1 MPQKVQLEIN
11 SAKKNSKTRK
21 NNFDLIRLLLAV
33 SVAIAHLAIL
43 TGNSAL
49 GEISEFFSAE
59 IAVDAFFIISGFL
72 IFMSFEASR
81 SLSQYTLKRVR
92 RIFPGYAAVILLCAI
107 FLYFVSDKGLVEY
120 FNLEWIKY
128 IFFNLLT
135 LNFLQPTLPGVFD
148 HNLWTAVNGALWT
161 IKIEVLFYA
170 TVPLI
175 VYLLSKT
182 SKIWTLG
189 MIYLLSVLYSL
200 VMIWAAE
207 YYGSEN
213 YMMLEKQL
221 PGQLAFF
228 ISGAGVYYF
237 QAAFQKNALTFFF
250 ISLSL
255 LLIHT
260 QMMDLALLYPA
271 ALGVVVIY
279 MATALRYL
287 GDFGKFGDL
296 SFGIYIW
303 HFPII
308 QIFVTYDLFDRPAIA
323 IPALILSILS
333 VSYLSWHVVE
343 KRFLYASSHYRTAEK

>member
-1 MPQKVQLEIN
+1 MSQ
-11 SAKKNSKTRK
+11 KTRE
-21 NNFDLIRLLLAV
+21 NNFDLIRLLLSV

-49 GEISEFFSAE
+49 GKISEFFSAE

-81 SLSQYTLKRVR
+81 SLSQYAFKRVR
-92 RIFPGYAAVILLCAI
+92 RIFPGYVAVILICAI
-107 FLYFVSDKGLVEY
+107 FLYFISDKGLVEY
-120 FNLEWIKY
+120 FNSDWIKY

-161 IKIEVLFYA
+161 IKIEMMFYV

-175 VYLLSKT
+175 VYLLSRT
-182 SKIWTLG
+182 SKVWTLG
-189 MIYLLSVLYSL
+189 IIYLLSVLYSL
-200 VMIWAAE
+200 TMLWAAE
-207 YYGSEN
+207 HYGSEN
-213 YMMLEKQL
+213 YIMLEKQL

-228 ISGAGVYYF
+228 ISGAGLYYF
-237 QAAFQKNALTFFF
+237 QTIFQKNALLLFLVSF
-250 ISLSL
+250 IL
-255 LLIHT
+255 LLVHT
-260 QMMDLALLYPA
+260 QMTDLVFLYPA
-271 ALGVVVIY
+271 VLGVVVIY
-279 MATALRYL
+279 MATAFRYL

-308 QIFVTYDLFDRPAIA
+308 QIFVTYDLFDQPVIS
-323 IPALILSILS
+323 IPALILSILLA
-333 VSYLSWHVVE
+333 SYFSWHIVE

>member
-1 MPQKVQLEIN
+1 MPE
-11 SAKKNSKTRK
+11 KTRK
-21 NNFDLIRLLLAV
+21 NNFDLIRLLLSV
-33 SVAIAHLAIL
+33 SVAIAHLSIL

-49 GEISEFFSAE
+49 GKISEFFSAE
-59 IAVDAFFIISGFL
+59 VAVDAFFIISGFL

-81 SLSQYTLKRVR
+81 SLSQYISKRVR
-92 RIFPGYAAVILLCAI
+92 RIFPGYAVVILFSAI
-107 FLYFVSDKGLVEY
+107 FLYFVSDKGLAEY
-120 FNLEWIKY
+120 FNLDWIKY

-161 IKIEVLFYA
+161 IKIEVMFYV

-175 VYLLSKT
+175 AYILSKT

-189 MIYLLSVLYSL
+189 LIYFLSVSYSL
-200 VMIWAAE
+200 VMLWMAE

-213 YMMLEKQL
+213 YIILEKQL

-228 ISGAGVYYF
+228 ISGAGLYYF
-237 QAAFQKNALTFFF
+237 QATFQKNALLLFLVSF
-250 ISLSL
+250 L
-255 LLIHT
+255 LLFIHT
-260 QMMDLALLYPA
+260 QMTDLVFLYPA
-271 ALGVVVIY
+271 VLGVVVIY
-279 MATALRYL
+279 MATALKYL

-308 QIFVTYDLFDRPAIA
+308 QLFVTYDLLDRFVVA
-323 IPALILSILS
+323 IPVLILSILS
-333 VSYLSWHVVE
+333 ASYLSWHIVE